1 MQFMNFSLEKLFK
14 NLADSNFKQLTEKS
28 SSKYVELSRQKDAYL
43 YQYMNRFKRFSEEKL
58 PEKNVFTAL

>member
-28 SSKYVELSRQKDAYL
+28 SSKYVELLRQKDAYL
-43 YQYMNRFKRFSEEKL
+43 YQYMNRFKRFSEEKF

>member
-1 MQFMNFSLEKLFK
+1 MQFMNSSLEKLFK

-28 SSKYVELSRQKDAYL
+28 SSKYVELLRQKDAYL
-43 YQYMNRFKRFSEEKL
+43 YQYMNRFKRFSEEKF

>member
-1 MQFMNFSLEKLFK
+1 MQFMNSSLAKLFK

-28 SSKYVELSRQKDAYL
+28 SSKYVELLRQKDAYF

>member
-1 MQFMNFSLEKLFK
+1 MQFMNSSLEKLFK

-28 SSKYVELSRQKDAYL
+28 SSKYVELLRQKDAYL